1 MRFAP
6 FFEEVLRC
14 SDAKASFEAR
24 LACDG
29 LGVASEAAEF
39 VAALHAYGFTIAT
52 RPSAA
57 PSTATSSRPPAY
69 VVEAGDLLWYVCHL
83 YALIGG
89 DAATLESSVFYD
101 VFYEATRHHG
111 PTVDDALALML
122 EAGAVADIAKKI
134 AHHGRPT
141 TAFRDELFTHCE
153 RAVLLVRDLLIARG
167 WTLGEAFDVNAH
179 KLRTRFPNGWNA
191 ADAAAKRD
199 ER

>member
-29 LGVASEAAEF
+29 LGVAGEAAEF

-89 DAATLESSVFYD
+89 DAATLESSVFY
-101 VFYEATRHHG
+101 EATRHHG

-134 AHHGRPT
+134 AHHGRGA
-141 TAFRDELFTHCE
+141 TAFRDDLFTRCE
-153 RAVLLVRDLLIARG
+153 RAVLLVRDLLSARG
-167 WTLGEAFDVNAH
+167 WTLGEALDANAR
-179 KLRTRFPNGWNA
+179 KLRARFPDGWNA

>member
-29 LGVASEAAEF
+29 LGVAGEAAEF

-89 DAATLESSVFYD
+89 DAATLESSVFY
-101 VFYEATRHHG
+101 EATRHHG

-134 AHHGRPT
+134 ALHGRGA

-167 WTLGEAFDVNAH
+167 WTLGEALDVNAH